1 MENPGTSPGHM
12 SSLVEKLQAR
22 TEQTRQEI
30 KKLTDEQFKTL
41 SESLNASSR
50 NALSTTEAGIARE
63 IEAMQSRLTANCKT
77 VSLLFGSRLLQ
88 MFMLG
93 FALIVGLFAGGWGL
107 MAWMGSQV
115 QTLNQEISRL
125 SQAKEI
131 EEQNLSKLHRKTW
144 GIQLETIDGK
154 KYIIL
159 DQGSKVT
166 TTATTR
172 DGRQAL
178 ELK

>member
-1 MENPGTSPGHM
+1 MENPGTSQGHM

-30 KKLTDEQFKTL
+30 EKLTDEQFKTL
-41 SESLNASSR
+41 SESLSASSR
-50 NALSTTEAGIARE
+50 NALSTTESDIARE
-63 IEAMQSRLTANCKT
+63 IEAMRSRLSAKCST

-88 MFMLG
+88 MFLLGLAML
-93 FALIVGLFAGGWGL
+93 LGLLAGGWGL
-107 MAWMGSQV
+107 MAWLGSQV
-115 QTLNQEISRL
+115 QALNQEISTL

-131 EEQNLSKLHRKTW
+131 EQQTLSKLHRKTW
-144 GIQLETIDGK
+144 GIQLETVDGK

-159 DQGSKVT
+159 DQGSKAT

>member
-22 TEQTRQEI
+22 TEQTRQEME
-30 KKLTDEQFKTL
+30 KLTDDQFKLLSKSL
-41 SESLNASSR
+41 SESSR
-50 NALSTTEAGIARE
+50 NALTTTESDIARE
-63 IEAMQSRLTANCKT
+63 IEAMRSRLSAKFST

-88 MFMLG
+88 MCLLG
-93 FALIVGLFAGGWGL
+93 FALMTGLFVGGWGV

-115 QTLNQEISRL
+115 QTLNQEISSL

-131 EEQNLSKLHRKTW
+131 EQQTLSKLHRKTC

-159 DQGSKVT
+159 DKGSKVT